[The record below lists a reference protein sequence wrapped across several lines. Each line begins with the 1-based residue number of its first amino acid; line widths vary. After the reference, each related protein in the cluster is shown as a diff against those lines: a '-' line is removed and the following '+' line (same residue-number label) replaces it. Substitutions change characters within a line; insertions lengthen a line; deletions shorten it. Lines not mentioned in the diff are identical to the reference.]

1 MVKCSSCAKKR
12 PSNIQGFVG
21 CADEPAWVSKSPVL
35 ERECGGFVAAPVSCS
50 NEFVLAP
57 PEVKS
62 TKVKKQK
69 LPPSPLSMRVPSPFS
84 MKA

>member
-1 MVKCSSCAKKR
+1 MVKCSSCSKKR

-35 ERECGGFVAAPVSCS
+35 ERDCGGYVAAPVPCY
-50 NEFVLAP
+50 NEFSLTP

-62 TKVKKQK
+62 PKSKKQK
-69 LPPSPLSMRVPSPFS
+69 TPPSPLSMRVPSPFS